1 MAQTLTTL
9 PRPTLPSSSRRPS
22 HDAQAYSSNLYGAT
36 WTMKFSKDGKYLAS
50 AGQFCNVYVWRVLD
64 ETAQDGE
71 NSIDVF
77 EDMHYREYRGHLADV
92 LDISWSKASVYVCKR
107 DETMSLMQPI
117 IEQLYCFSIY
127 GQDCTT
133 MACL

>member
-9 PRPTLPSSSRRPS
+9 PRPPPPSSSDRARRPS
-22 HDAQAYSSNLYGAT
+22 HDAQAYQNNPYGAT

-77 EDMHYREYRGHLADV
+77 EDVHYREYRGHLADV
-92 LDISWSKASVYVCKR
+92 LDISWSKASCVCMWLEMK
-107 DETMSLMQPI
+107 Q
-117 IEQLYCFSIY
+117 
-127 GQDCTT
+127 
-133 MACL
+133 

>member
-1 MAQTLTTL
+1 
-9 PRPTLPSSSRRPS
+9 
-22 HDAQAYSSNLYGAT
+22 
-36 WTMKFSKDGKYLAS
+36 MKFSKDGKYLAS

-92 LDISWSKASVYVCKR
+92 LDISWSKASVCVCVCVKR
-107 DETMSLMQPI
+107 
-117 IEQLYCFSIY
+117 
-127 GQDCTT
+127 
-133 MACL
+133 